1 LLNRLHLPLLRLLLS
16 QRWQREVSLQIN
28 RVQCIH
34 IGLLLVFFILHE
46 LVQSLFL
53 SSGTNPSSSLITFL
67 LRCFV
72 FLKVGNSIFLKQQFV
87 LLVGV
92 HWLLL
97 VAIVIIK
104 LVQFEIGPYLTI
116 KHLDLIIVHI
126 FDQLLL
132 LDFVLLLHYL
142 WDFI

>member
-1 LLNRLHLPLLRLLLS
+1 
-16 QRWQREVSLQIN
+16 
-28 RVQCIH
+28 
-34 IGLLLVFFILHE
+34 
-46 LVQSLFL
+46 
-53 SSGTNPSSSLITFL
+53 
-67 LRCFV
+67 
-72 FLKVGNSIFLKQQFV
+72 V

-142 WDFI
+142 WDFIKARFAIRRRLLLLLFSLQLLQPLSG

>member
-1 LLNRLHLPLLRLLLS
+1 M
-16 QRWQREVSLQIN
+16 
-28 RVQCIH
+28 
-34 IGLLLVFFILHE
+34 
-46 LVQSLFL
+46 
-53 SSGTNPSSSLITFL
+53 
-67 LRCFV
+67 
-72 FLKVGNSIFLKQQFV
+72 

-104 LVQFEIGPYLTI
+104 LVQFEISPNLTI

-126 FDQLLL
+126 LDQLLL